1 MAPLTEITTQDEW
14 QAHVGSLPSSTLLI
28 VYFYAPWAAPCAQ
41 FLTVLETL
49 KDEFRDPAHPATSW
63 VSINAEELS
72 EVSEMYDVVA
82 VPFVV
87 LQRNDQVLDS
97 ISGSNAAL
105 VRTAVEKQLKSSSSS
120 SSSSLPQTNGTSTTT
135 AAPATSNNTTGDKAA
150 AAEEE
155 LSPEEEL
162 NKRLAGLVKAAPVML
177 FMKGTPS
184 APQCGFSRQMVAILR
199 ERSVKYGFF
208 NILADDD
215 VRQGLKKFADW
226 PTYPQLWVSGE
237 LVGGL
242 DIVKEELEGNPDYF
256 KQFSVAKEDE
266 AAAA

>member
-1 MAPLTEITTQDEW
+1 MAPLTEITTLDEW

-28 VYFYAPWAAPCAQ
+28 VYFYAPWAAPCTQ
-41 FLTVLETL
+41 MRTVLEAL
-49 KDEFRDPAHPATSW
+49 KDELKEPASW
-63 VSINAEELS
+63 VSINAEDLS
-72 EVSEMYDVVA
+72 DVSEMYDVMA
-82 VPFVV
+82 VPYVV
-87 LQRNDQVLDS
+87 LQRNDQVIES
-97 ISGSNAAL
+97 ISGSNAAV
-105 VRTAVEKQLKSSSSS
+105 VRTAIEKQLKSSSGQ
-120 SSSSLPQTNGTSTTT
+120 PQTNGTSATT
-135 AAPATSNNTTGDKAA
+135 NNGDASSADKMAVDD
-150 AAEEE
+150 E

-256 KQFSVAKEDE
+256 KQFSVLKEDE

>member
-49 KDEFRDPAHPATSW
+49 KDEFKDPAHPATSW

-72 EVSEMYDVVA
+72 EVSEMYDVMA

-105 VRTAVEKQLKSSSSS
+105 VRTAVEKQLKP
-120 SSSSLPQTNGTSTTT
+120 SSSLPQTNGNSTTT
-135 AAPATSNNTTGDKAA
+135 TLAISNNNTTPGDKVA

-155 LSPEEEL
+155 LSPEEV

-226 PTYPQLWVSGE
+226 PTYPQLWMSGE

>member
-1 MAPLTEITTQDEW
+1 MAPLKEITTLDEW
-14 QAHVGSLPSSTLLI
+14 QAHVGSLPSTTLLVI
-28 VYFYAPWAAPCAQ
+28 YFYAPWAAPCAQ
-41 FLTVLETL
+41 MRTVLETL
-49 KDEFRDPAHPATSW
+49 QDEFDKEPAATSW
-63 VSINAEELS
+63 VSINAEDLS
-72 EVSEMYDVVA
+72 DVSEMYDVMA
-82 VPFVV
+82 VPYVV
-87 LQRNDQVLDS
+87 LQRNDQVIEG

-105 VRTAVEKQLKSSSSS
+105 VRTAVEKQIKPSGASQTNNNINTHN
-120 SSSSLPQTNGTSTTT
+120 QTNG
-135 AAPATSNNTTGDKAA
+135 AA
-150 AAEEE
+150 AAVDKVAAGGQEEEE
-155 LSPEEEL
+155 LTPEEEL

-256 KQFSVAKEDE
+256 KQFSVLKEDE

>member
-1 MAPLTEITTQDEW
+1 MAPLTEITTLDEW
-14 QAHVGSLPSSTLLI
+14 HAHVGSLPSSTLLI
-28 VYFYAPWAAPCAQ
+28 VYFYAPWAAPCTQ
-41 FLTVLETL
+41 MRTVLETL
-49 KDEFRDPAHPATSW
+49 KDELTESASW
-63 VSINAEELS
+63 VSINAEDLS
-72 EVSEMYDVVA
+72 DVSEMYDVMA
-82 VPFVV
+82 VPYVV
-87 LQRNDQVLDS
+87 LQRNDQVIES
-97 ISGSNAAL
+97 ISGSNAAV
-105 VRTAVEKQLKSSSSS
+105 VRTAIEKQLKPNAAGQ
-120 SSSSLPQTNGTSTTT
+120 PQTNGTANT
-135 AAPATSNNTTGDKAA
+135 ANGEANSGDKMAVD
-150 AAEEE
+150 EE

-184 APQCGFSRQMVAILR
+184 APQCGFSRQMVSILR

-226 PTYPQLWVSGE
+226 PTYPQLWMSGE

-256 KQFSVAKEDE
+256 KQFSVLKEDE